1 MVQRTINLKTL
12 QMKNYKILLFTFLIA
27 PLFCFSQ
34 EQAKDSIVDKPERD
48 AFESSTLVDNQT
60 NVVFQKNTLE
70 VMMQHRFD
78 YLNRENSLLGI
89 YGSANIRIGAS
100 YSILDWL
107 NVGYGITKTNI
118 TSDFSIKAALLRQT
132 RSGRIPLS
140 VTYYGNMAIDG
151 RTKDLNYS
159 ILIGSDNPPPHPD
172 VDQGLFLSKQDR
184 YSYFHQLIIA
194 RRFNSKLSLQVAPSL
209 THFNAVNYGY
219 ENDRFSIAFGG
230 RYKISAQ
237 TSIIFDYT
245 QPITQLDNP
254 DYPNKSLNNPGF
266 SLGAEFATSG
276 HAFQIFIANYKG
288 ILPQYNTMKN
298 SNDFFDGTSGMLI
311 GFNITRRYNF

>member
-1 MVQRTINLKTL
+1 
-12 QMKNYKILLFTFLIA
+12 MKNYKILLFTFLIA
-27 PLFCFSQ
+27 PLLSFSQ

-89 YGSANIRIGAS
+89 YGAANIRIGAS

-118 TSDFSIKAALLRQT
+118 TSDFSVKAAILRQT
-132 RSGRIPLS
+132 RSGSIPVS
-140 VTYYGNMAIDG
+140 VTYYGDLAIDG
-151 RTKDLNYS
+151 RSTDLKGKDPL
-159 ILIGSDNPPPHPD
+159 PQPD
-172 VDQGLFLSKQDR
+172 VDAGYFLAKQDR
-184 YSYFHQLIIA
+184 YSHFHQIIIA
-194 RRFNSKLSLQVAPSL
+194 RRFSSNFSLQIAPSL

-230 RYKISAQ
+230 RYKISPQ

-254 DYPNKSLNNPGF
+254 GDPDNSLNHPGF
-266 SLGAEFATSG
+266 SLGAEFSTSG

-298 SNDFFDGTSGMLI
+298 TNNFFDGTSGMLI

>member
-12 QMKNYKILLFTFLIA
+12 QMKNYKILLLTFLIA

-78 YLNRENSLLGI
+78 YLDRENSLLGI
-89 YGSANIRIGAS
+89 YGAANIRIGAT
-100 YSILDWL
+100 YSFTDWL

-118 TSDFSIKAALLRQT
+118 TSDFSVKAAILRQT
-132 RSGRIPLS
+132 RSGRTPVS
-140 VTYYGNMAIDG
+140 VTYYGNLAIDG
-151 RTKDLNYS
+151 RTADLEDP
-159 ILIGSDNPPPHPD
+159 LPQPD
-172 VDQGLFLSKQDR
+172 VDKGFFLSKQDR
-184 YSYFHQLIIA
+184 YSHFHQVIIA
-194 RRFNSKLSLQVAPSL
+194 RRFNSNLSLQIAPSL

-230 RYKISAQ
+230 RYKISPQ

-245 QPITQLDNP
+245 QPINKLDNP
-254 DYPNKSLNNPGF
+254 NNPGSSLNNPGI
-266 SLGAEFATSG
+266 SIGAEFSTSG

-288 ILPQYNTMKN
+288 ILPQYNNMKN
-298 SNDFFDGTSGMLI
+298 TSDFFDGTSGMLI

>member
-1 MVQRTINLKTL
+1 MVPRTINLKTL
-12 QMKNYKILLFTFLIA
+12 QMKNFKILLFTFLIA

-78 YLNRENSLLGI
+78 YLDRENSLLGI
-89 YGSANIRIGAS
+89 YGSANIRIGAT

-107 NVGYGITKTNI
+107 TVGYGITKEYVQ
-118 TSDFSIKAALLRQT
+118 SDFSVKAAILRQT
-132 RSGRIPLS
+132 RSGRTPVSI
-140 VTYYGNMAIDG
+140 TYYGNMAING
-151 RTKDLNYS
+151 KTKKLDYS
-159 ILIGSDNPPPHPD
+159 VDPADNNPPPAANPEA
-172 VDQGLFLSKQDR
+172 GIFLTKQDR

-194 RRFNSKLSLQVAPSL
+194 KRFDSKLSLQIAPSL

-254 DYPNKSLNNPGF
+254 DSDNSLNHPGF
-266 SLGAEFATSG
+266 SLGAEFSTSG

-298 SNDFFDGTSGMLI
+298 DNNFFDGTSGMLI